1 MKQLLFVLAFDFI
14 TIKEETIRD
23 SGENTEMKISF
34 LLLLF
39 TSYFF
44 FFHPGIC
51 LFFSVC
57 SFGCKF
63 EIITILIAHLK

>member
-14 TIKEETIRD
+14 TIKEETNRD

-44 FFHPGIC
+44 FFYSGKC
-51 LFFSVC
+51 LFFSLFV
-57 SFGCKF
+57 
-63 EIITILIAHLK
+63 HLGVNLKLSLY